1 VTVQLNPDQEL
12 AANFVEGP
20 VVVIAGPGAGKT
32 RVLTERYLRMRARGI
47 PDRDILNLT
56 FTNAASKEMLE
67 RVGLL
72 NADEVFRT
80 FHSFCLQLLKQER
93 TYLPFPT
100 CPAIIPVRGEQ
111 YLLMKDLLKTYQAIK
126 SYHALNDLIGEWKAG
141 NMSPEQVLEE
151 QYTQGE
157 GYFYALAY
165 RDYELKQREQGWL
178 DFDNLVKE
186 TVKLLEVNDGVRER
200 NKRKYIAVD
209 ECQDT
214 DITQFQLLRLLYS
227 GNIFVVGD
235 ENQLIYEWR
244 SAKRGNLSNFAKTFS
259 GAKTLYL
266 GQNYRS
272 TGLLVKFLKSI
283 LPVDNGLASHL
294 VSMRPEGV
302 APRFISYLT
311 EDIEANEVLN
321 DIYNRGIVDDAA
333 ILARTNRQLQLI
345 QRRAM
350 SRNIKAEILG
360 KKNVWQENEV
370 KHLIELTKEQIT
382 DPRPAATVM
391 TSLIKEHNLVY
402 RYGNT
407 KGGMDKDPI
416 ENLNDIVRMAGRKSK
431 STGQPLTVLQF
442 LDWLRK
448 ITHMRHTKTEP
459 ILTLATIHAAK
470 GREFRYVYLVGCNQ
484 GTLPHKDGELN
495 EEKRIF
501 FVGAS
506 RAADELQISFSKNRS
521 QFLNDF
527 TNEIEFLGEEDGQI
541 PN

>member
-1 VTVQLNPDQEL
+1 MQLNEAQER
-12 AANFVEGP
+12 AANSINGDT
-20 VVVIAGPGAGKT
+20 VVISGPGSGKT
-32 RVLTERYLRMRARGI
+32 RVLVERYLRMRMRGI

-56 FTNAASKEMLE
+56 FTNAAATEMVE

-72 NADEVFRT
+72 NSAEVFRT

-111 YLLMKDLLKTYQAIK
+111 YLLMKDLLKAYQAIK

-165 RDYELKQREQGWL
+165 RDYEAKQREQGWL

-186 TVKLLEVNDGVRER
+186 TVKLLEANDGVRER

-214 DITQFQLLRLLYS
+214 DTTQFTLLRLLYS

-244 SAKRGNLSNFAKTFS
+244 SAQAGNLSNFARTFP

-272 TGLLVKFLKSI
+272 TQRLVDFFKRI
-283 LPVDNGLASHL
+283 IPVDNGLASHL
-294 VSMRPEGV
+294 VSMRSEGV

-311 EDIEANEVLN
+311 EDEEANEVLN
-321 DIYNRGIVDDAA
+321 DINDRGIVEESA

-370 KHLIELTKEQIT
+370 KHLIELTKEQIM
-382 DPRPAATVM
+382 DPRPAAVLM

-431 STGQPLTVLQF
+431 STGQPLTIVQF
-442 LDWLRK
+442 LEWLRK

-459 ILTLATIHAAK
+459 ILTLSTVHQAK
-470 GREFRYVYLVGCNQ
+470 GREWKYVYVVGANQ
-484 GTLPHKDGELN
+484 GTMPHRDGELL
-495 EEKRIF
+495 EEHRIF
-501 FVGAS
+501 FVACS
-506 RAADELQISFSKNRS
+506 RAADELQISFNKNRS

-527 TNEIEFLGEEDGQI
+527 VEDIEVFGEDDGVSLH
-541 PN
+541 